1 MATTQSEHRIQSHP
15 ILGPIGDREDVIIH
29 FDGEPVTAQV
39 GDTVASALLAAGHG
53 VFRTM
58 PKTDEPR
65 GGFCFVGRCAD
76 CLMIVD
82 GVPSVRAC
90 MKLVAE
96 GMTVRTQQGLGD
108 WDGEAAR

>member
-15 ILGPIGDREDVIIH
+15 VLGPIGDRAEIVIH
-29 FDGEPVTAQV
+29 FDGEPVTAV
-39 GDTVASALLAAGHG
+39 EGDTVASALLAAGHR

-58 PKTDEPR
+58 PKTDDPR

-76 CLMIVD
+76 CLMIID

-90 MKLVAE
+90 MTPVAE
-96 GMTVRTQQGLGD
+96 GMTVRTQRGPGD
-108 WDGEAAR
+108 WNGEAAR

>member
-1 MATTQSEHRIQSHP
+1 MATTRSDHRIHDHP
-15 ILGPIGDREDVIIH
+15 VLGPIGDGATVVFH
-29 FDGEPVTAQV
+29 FDAEPVTALA
-39 GDTVASALLAAGHG
+39 GDTVASALLAAGHR

-58 PKTDEPR
+58 PKTDDPR

-90 MKLVAE
+90 MTPVAE
-96 GMTVRTQQGLGD
+96 GMRVRTQRGLGD